1 VGASRLVTVVTM
13 TILVAALADGCSEF
27 DPRVG
32 ELLRGSNSHL
42 KKSAGYLREVAE
54 SGTKQQQL
62 AAGQI
67 DAESAAGLKALL
79 TEARKKAEAELRAT
93 DLRIKL
99 ADDTIAGSH

>member
-1 VGASRLVTVVTM
+1 M
-13 TILVAALADGCSEF
+13 
-27 DPRVG
+27 
-32 ELLRGSNSHL
+32 RGSNSHL